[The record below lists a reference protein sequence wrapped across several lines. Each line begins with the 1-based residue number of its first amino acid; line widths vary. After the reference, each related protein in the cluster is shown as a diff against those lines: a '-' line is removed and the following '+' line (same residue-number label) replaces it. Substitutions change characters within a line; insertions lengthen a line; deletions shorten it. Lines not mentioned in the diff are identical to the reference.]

1 VPLRIGTDVRFTW
14 EVRQNVVIGLLKL
27 ACWGGMHSLKEGGVI
42 LLSIQLSIGPDIV
55 RHREG

>member
-1 VPLRIGTDVRFTW
+1 VALRIGTDARFTW

-27 ACWGGMHSLKEGGVI
+27 PFWGGMHSPKEGGVI
-42 LLSIQLSIGPDIV
+42 LLSIDPDIV